1 MNAASAMKATV
12 STPRIWNCLTTGR
25 LPIIASFGGADA
37 ALLAVR
43 SCSITDT
50 VDSGS

>member
-1 MNAASAMKATV
+1 MNAASARNATV

-25 LPIIASFGGADA
+25 LPINPSFGRVAG

-43 SCSITDT
+43 NCSITDN
-50 VDSGS
+50 VGGVS